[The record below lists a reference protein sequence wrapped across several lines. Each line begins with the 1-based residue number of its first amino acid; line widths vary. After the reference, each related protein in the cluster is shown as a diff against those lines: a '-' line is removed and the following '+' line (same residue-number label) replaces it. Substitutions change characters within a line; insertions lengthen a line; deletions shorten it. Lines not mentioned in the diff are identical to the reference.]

1 MFTAG
6 FGMNHAA
13 YLLRR
18 LLLVLPTL
26 WGILT
31 VTFVIIQFVPGGP
44 LDQLRQQL
52 ENRGAGAGGDSG
64 GSVAAAGRG
73 VERRRLAPE
82 DYEKLKAVYHL
93 DRPWYERYGRTFVWF
108 SRGDSAVPLGR
119 ALLERDNW
127 DGMLLFK
134 FGDSF
139 YRNRNA
145 LQLIREKLPVSIS
158 LGVWSF
164 VLSYPVCLLLGIRKA
179 VRNGSRFDLASSAL
193 VLVGYSIPGFVLG
206 VALLVL
212 FGPGDGALLH
222 LFPAAGLTSADAAGY
237 GDWSAWRRFLD
248 YAHHLAAP
256 LICLNLGGFAVLTFL
271 TKNSILEEA
280 NKQYVTTARAKGLSG
295 RRVLF
300 GHILRNA
307 LIPLVTDFPGSF
319 LAMFFTG
326 SVLIEKI
333 FNLDGMGLLGYTAIL
348 QRDYPVVLG
357 VLFVMTLL
365 GLAGQLLTDLAY
377 VLVDPRISFD
387 QGDRG

>member
-1 MFTAG
+1 
-6 FGMNHAA
+6 MNHAG

-18 LLLVLPTL
+18 LLLMIPTV

-31 VTFVIIQFVPGGP
+31 VTFIIIQFVPGGP
-44 LDQLRQQL
+44 LDQLRSQL
-52 ENRGAGAGGDSG
+52 ERRDRGAGEAGGSG
-64 GSVAAAGRG
+64 PASGSAL
-73 VERRRLAPE
+73 ERRRLSPE
-82 DYEKLKAVYHL
+82 DYERLRRVYHL
-93 DRPWYERYGRTFVWF
+93 DRPWYERYGRTFIWF
-108 SRGDSAVPLGR
+108 SRGDPAVPLGR

-139 YRNRNA
+139 YRNANA
-145 LQLIREKLPVSIS
+145 LELIRSKLPVSVS

-164 VLSYPVCLLLGIRKA
+164 VLSYPLCLVLGIAKA
-179 VRNGSRFDLASSAL
+179 VRNGTRFDVGTSAAIL
-193 VLVGYSIPGFVLG
+193 IGHSIPGFVLA
-206 VALLVL
+206 VALLVF

-222 LFPAAGLTSADAAGY
+222 LFPPSGLTSADAPGY
-237 GDWSAWRRFLD
+237 VDWNLGRRILD
-248 YAHHLAAP
+248 YLHHVAAP
-256 LICLNLGGFAVLTFL
+256 LICLNVGGFAVLTVL
-271 TKNSILEEA
+271 TKNSVLEEA
-280 NKQYVTTARAKGLSG
+280 GKQYVVTARAKGLSP
-295 RRVLF
+295 RRVLL
-300 GHILRNA
+300 GHVLRNA

-357 VLFVMTLL
+357 VLFVMSLL
-365 GLAGQLLTDLAY
+365 GLLGQLLTDIGY

-387 QGDRG
+387 QGQSG